1 MTSYLCWSFLLVT
14 GRGELTREDGE
25 GDRRRAEAMAT
36 TEIRLWLT
44 AAEVEHAER
53 VAHPA
58 PVRRKGG
65 LAARCQAR
73 LRQFGRRI
81 GRPRDLTPLDGRA
94 TARAER

>member
-1 MTSYLCWSFLLVT
+1 MTRYLCWSFLLVT
-14 GRGELTREDGE
+14 GHGELTRAGRA

-44 AAEVEHAER
+44 AAEAKHAER
-53 VAHPA
+53 VAYPV

-73 LRQFGRRI
+73 LHQFGRRV

-94 TARAER
+94 AARAER